1 MSIIGCKELWTA
13 IVDGIGPI
21 VPRKK
26 SDTDRTLIGYARVST
41 VEQNLD
47 MQVDALLRAGVH
59 PDAIHVEKV
68 SAAAA
73 NRPVLEWAL
82 DELRPGDTFVVWRLD
97 RMGRSLRD
105 LMDKMDRIKAAGA
118 QFRSLTE
125 QFDTTTPLGKMY
137 FVFSGMVAE
146 FERDMIVERTRA
158 GVRMAAKNGV
168 KFGPKRKLNATQIKQ
183 AQKLR
188 DSGLSLREVGKR
200 MGVSHTTIEQY
211 TVGTSQKRRK

>member
-1 MSIIGCKELWTA
+1 
-13 IVDGIGPI
+13 

-41 VEQNLD
+41 AEQNLD
-47 MQVDALLRAGVH
+47 MQVDALRRAGVH

-68 SAAAA
+68 SGVAA

-82 DELRPGDTFVVWRLD
+82 DELRPGDTFMVWRLD

-125 QFDTTTPLGKMY
+125 HFDTTTAMGKLY
-137 FVFSGMVAE
+137 FGFSGMVAE

-158 GVRMAAKNGV
+158 GVRLAAQRGV

-188 DSGLSLREVGKR
+188 DSGLSLRDVAKR
-200 MGVSHTTIEQY
+200 MGVSHTTIEEY
-211 TVGTSQKRRK
+211 TIGASRRTRKK